1 MLIVQISII
10 FTDHHSHSQRSCLC
24 RLIPFDHTLL
34 TFSSLPWL
42 WKVRLIAIFVY
53 LAFHKIK
60 IQSHCLF
67 LLLKQI
73 AVTKLQTIITFLSF
87 HTFPL
92 PIRTD
97 LISSAHL
104 LSMITPLTNRSCMLI
119 LLSAFR
125 YFSPKCLIFSLHFHL
140 QPSGYEAL
148 RVSTCT
154 AFGKLRF
161 FLPFTLNNLLWSSVW
176 VSTELSLLF
185 FTHPVFSTSFSSF
198 QNRTVHW

>member
-1 MLIVQISII
+1 LLIVQISII

-161 FLPFTLNNLLWSSVW
+161 FLPFTLNNLL
-176 VSTELSLLF
+176 
-185 FTHPVFSTSFSSF
+185 
-198 QNRTVHW
+198 